1 MKNLRLNTVLP
12 LALLS
17 GLMITSSCSS
27 ELFSDSK
34 VIGGEKTE
42 NPGFFVTLH
51 SSFDSKGDRPN
62 CGGTLIREDVVVTA
76 AHCISTF
83 VNTVFFKR
91 NGVVE
96 SRKIQTVKKHERYL
110 PDPSVKHDL
119 ALIFLKGGGFRGLD
133 TVSPAFITSSSNER
147 LKGALGRA
155 YGVGQMTSIGSM
167 LAKDGLRMVDLPVVD
182 RSICT
187 KGLKSVSDLYT
198 VHKEQICTQVKGG
211 GKDTCQGDSGGPLV
225 LRESDELIGVT
236 SFGWGCAQ
244 PDQGGVFTA
253 VSHYQSWIKDKIAIW
268 DSELRPDDISR
279 NNADYLK
286 RKISLYCSEGLS
298 LSFDLSNHVSS
309 SADSSHYVN
318 VSQSTIL
325 AQPLKLTESE
335 SISFDEVLKPVCR
348 FYDGILG
355 DVSVYETTEDID
367 FSEGVRSF
375 AVKASEKTYIAEFA
389 KQESRSYFCEIDRL
403 SGVKV
408 TDNQDGVILVRNQKA
423 TSGYKRSYN
432 IFSGY
437 FTKTQSSCAFKDKTI
452 SFEETRDEDGVL
464 GINSV
469 VITNKYGIKTKFLK
483 KEFNVGETKIEA
495 SLTLNEKGEGE
506 LSLANDSD
514 HTLYSFRL
522 TCSKDFVISLGE
534 EAVASYQTNSGYWE
548 ASLEV
553 SKFGELVTLP
563 RIAKRQYGIVFSGDG
578 LGDSELTCKVNGSI
592 QVSLAN

>member
-17 GLMITSSCSS
+17 GMIITSSCSS

-51 SSFDSKGDRPN
+51 INGSKGDDAL

-76 AHCISTF
+76 AHCIASF
-83 VNTVFFKR
+83 VKTVFFKR
-91 NGVVE
+91 NGVIE
-96 SRKIQTVKKHERYL
+96 SRKIRTVKKHEGYL
-110 PDPSVKHDL
+110 RDPNVKHDL
-119 ALIFLKGGGFRGLD
+119 ALIFLDDGGFKDLD
-133 TVSPAFITSSSNER
+133 AVSPAFITSRSNER
-147 LKGALGRA
+147 LKGKLGRA

-167 LAKDGLRMVDLPVVD
+167 RAKDGLRMVDLPVVD

-187 KGLKSVSDLYT
+187 KGLKSVFDILT
-198 VHKEQICTQVKGG
+198 VQKEQICTQVKGG
-211 GKDTCQGDSGGPLV
+211 GKDTCQGDSGGPLA
-225 LRESDELIGVT
+225 LRGSNEFIGVT
-236 SFGWGCAQ
+236 SFGIGCAQ

-253 VSHYQSWIKDKIAIW
+253 VSHYQSWIDDKIAIW
-268 DSELRPDDISR
+268 DSEIRSTDISR

-286 RKISLYCSEGLS
+286 RKISLYCSES
-298 LSFDLSNHVSS
+298 LTSELANPIMP
-309 SADSSHYVN
+309 SADSSSYVE

-348 FYDGILG
+348 FIDAFLG
-355 DVSVYETTEDID
+355 DVSVYETTEGID
-367 FSEGVRSF
+367 FSKGIRSF
-375 AVKASEKTYIAEFA
+375 AIKASEKTYIAEFA
-389 KQESRSYFCEIDRL
+389 KQESRRYSCEIDRL

-408 TDNQDGVILVRNQKA
+408 TDNQDGVILVRNQRA
-423 TSGYKRSYN
+423 ISNYKRSYN

-437 FTKTQSSCAFKDKTI
+437 FTKTQSSCVFKDKTI
-452 SFEETRDEDGVL
+452 SFEEVLNADGVL
-464 GINSV
+464 GIKSV
-469 VITNKYGIKTKFLK
+469 VITNKYGLKTKFIK
-483 KEFNVGETKIEA
+483 KVFNDWETKVEA

-514 HTLYSFRL
+514 HTLYSYRL

-534 EAVASYQTNSGYWE
+534 EAVAAYQTNSGLWE

-553 SKFGELVTLP
+553 SKFGELVSLP
-563 RIAKRQYGIVFSGDG
+563 KADKRNYGIVFLDKTAQS
-578 LGDSELTCKVNGSI
+578 SSYNCTINGFF